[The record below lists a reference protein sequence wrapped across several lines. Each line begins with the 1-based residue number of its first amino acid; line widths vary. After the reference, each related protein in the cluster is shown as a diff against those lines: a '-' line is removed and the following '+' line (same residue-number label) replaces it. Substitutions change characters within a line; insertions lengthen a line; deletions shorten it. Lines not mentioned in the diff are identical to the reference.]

1 MVSAK
6 SSSVSN
12 FPLCVARAKN
22 HCNICSICNTIIF
35 KQLTV
40 FFSCNWMYFF
50 VTFLSI
56 PYFREAFS
64 SWKQWWTIFIIMQQ
78 CYFMYSSLLPN
89 TSISYQPIPVLVLC
103 FLCVPFMEG
112 WTHRRHSP
120 RWAAFMEHSA
130 EPYFNVWAYVALCP
144 FLDLNV
150 YPWRPTGGEIF
161 PDAKVMRAW
170 TDKYRVAMA
179 AQKIRQLSF
188 FFLVPHKKEVFQ
200 IFSLP
205 LLAPVFT
212 SSRILFAS

>member
-1 MVSAK
+1 MLWGGLFILKAVEGT
-6 SSSVSN
+6 SSSS
-12 FPLCVARAKN
+12 CSRAVLW
-22 HCNICSICNTIIF
+22 TPR
-35 KQLTV
+35 
-40 FFSCNWMYFF
+40 SCRKRTYPYRQSPMSRLYFLF
-50 VTFLSI
+50 
-56 PYFREAFS
+56 
-64 SWKQWWTIFIIMQQ
+64 
-78 CYFMYSSLLPN
+78 
-89 TSISYQPIPVLVLC
+89 
-103 FLCVPFMEG
+103 VPFMEAEPTG
-112 WTHRRHSP
+112 IQRGK
-120 RWAAFMEHSA
+120 AAFMERSA
-130 EPYFNVWAYVALCP
+130 EPNFNVWASVVLCP

-170 TDKYRVAMA
+170 TDKNRVAMA

>member
-1 MVSAK
+1 MLWGSLFILKAVAGT
-6 SSSVSN
+6 SSSS
-12 FPLCVARAKN
+12 CSRAVLWTP
-22 HCNICSICNTIIF
+22 H
-35 KQLTV
+35 
-40 FFSCNWMYFF
+40 SCRI
-50 VTFLSI
+50 L
-56 PYFREAFS
+56 
-64 SWKQWWTIFIIMQQ
+64 
-78 CYFMYSSLLPN
+78 SSL
-89 TSISYQPIPVLVLC
+89 ISQSSVFVLC
-103 FLCVPFMEG
+103 FLFVPFMETEPTG
-112 WTHRRHSP
+112 IQRGK
-120 RWAAFMEHSA
+120 AAFMERSA
-130 EPYFNVWAYVALCP
+130 EPNFNVWASVVLCP

>member
-1 MVSAK
+1 MLWGSLFILKAEAGT
-6 SSSVSN
+6 SSSSCSRAVLWLLATVENVHILIAN
-12 FPLCVARAKN
+12 FPCQG
-22 HCNICSICNTIIF
+22 CTSCSC
-35 KQLTV
+35 LL
-40 FFSCNWMYFF
+40 W
-50 VTFLSI
+50 
-56 PYFREAFS
+56 EAAPTGIQRG
-64 SWKQWWTIFIIMQQ
+64 K
-78 CYFMYSSLLPN
+78 
-89 TSISYQPIPVLVLC
+89 
-103 FLCVPFMEG
+103 
-112 WTHRRHSP
+112 
-120 RWAAFMEHSA
+120 AAFMERSA
-130 EPYFNVWAYVALCP
+130 EPNFNVWASVVSCP

>member
-1 MVSAK
+1 MLWGSLFILKAVAGT
-6 SSSVSN
+6 SSSS
-12 FPLCVARAKN
+12 CSRAVLW
-22 HCNICSICNTIIF
+22 TPR
-35 KQLTV
+35 
-40 FFSCNWMYFF
+40 SCRKRTYPYRQSPMSRLYFLF
-50 VTFLSI
+50 
-56 PYFREAFS
+56 
-64 SWKQWWTIFIIMQQ
+64 
-78 CYFMYSSLLPN
+78 
-89 TSISYQPIPVLVLC
+89 
-103 FLCVPFMEG
+103 VPFMEAEPTG
-112 WTHRRHSP
+112 IQRGK
-120 RWAAFMEHSA
+120 AAFMERSA
-130 EPYFNVWAYVALCP
+130 EPNFNVWASVVSCP

-188 FFLVPHKKEVFQ
+188 FFLVPHKKKVFQ

>member
-1 MVSAK
+1 MLWGSLFILKAVAGT
-6 SSSVSN
+6 SSSSCSRAVLWTPRNCRILPSLISQSPVS
-12 FPLCVARAKN
+12 V
-22 HCNICSICNTIIF
+22 
-35 KQLTV
+35 
-40 FFSCNWMYFF
+40 M
-50 VTFLSI
+50 
-56 PYFREAFS
+56 
-64 SWKQWWTIFIIMQQ
+64 
-78 CYFMYSSLLPN
+78 
-89 TSISYQPIPVLVLC
+89 C
-103 FLCVPFMEG
+103 FLFVPFMEAEPTG
-112 WTHRRHSP
+112 IQRGK
-120 RWAAFMEHSA
+120 AAFMERSA
-130 EPYFNVWAYVALCP
+130 EPNFNVWASVVSCP

-205 LLAPVFT
+205 WLAPVFT

>member
-1 MVSAK
+1 MLWGSLFILKAVAGT
-6 SSSVSN
+6 SSSSCSRAVLGTHRSCRTLPSLAQPS
-12 FPLCVARAKN
+12 PL
-22 HCNICSICNTIIF
+22 SE
-35 KQLTV
+35 LL
-40 FFSCNWMYFF
+40 FFLYM
-50 VTFLSI
+50 
-56 PYFREAFS
+56 
-64 SWKQWWTIFIIMQQ
+64 
-78 CYFMYSSLLPN
+78 
-89 TSISYQPIPVLVLC
+89 
-103 FLCVPFMEG
+103 PFMGG
-112 WTHRRHSP
+112 WTHRHSP
-120 RWAAFMEHSA
+120 RWAAFMERSA
-130 EPYFNVWAYVALCP
+130 EPNFYVWAPVVSCP

-150 YPWRPTGGEIF
+150 YPWRPTSGEIF

>member
-1 MVSAK
+1 MLWGSLFILKAVAGT
-6 SSSVSN
+6 SSSSCSRAILCTPRGCRILPSLISQSPVS
-12 FPLCVARAKN
+12 
-22 HCNICSICNTIIF
+22 
-35 KQLTV
+35 
-40 FFSCNWMYFF
+40 
-50 VTFLSI
+50 
-56 PYFREAFS
+56 
-64 SWKQWWTIFIIMQQ
+64 
-78 CYFMYSSLLPN
+78 
-89 TSISYQPIPVLVLC
+89 VLC
-103 FLCVPFMEG
+103 FLFVPFIGG
-112 WTHRRHSP
+112 WTRRYSP
-120 RWAAFMEHSA
+120 RWAAFMERSA
-130 EPYFNVWAYVALCP
+130 EPNFNVWASVVSCP

-188 FFLVPHKKEVFQ
+188 FFFVPHKKEVFQ

>member
-1 MVSAK
+1 MLWGSLFILKAVAGT
-6 SSSVSN
+6 SSSSCSRVVLWTPRSCRTLPSLAQPS
-12 FPLCVARAKN
+12 PL
-22 HCNICSICNTIIF
+22 SE
-35 KQLTV
+35 LL
-40 FFSCNWMYFF
+40 FFLYM
-50 VTFLSI
+50 
-56 PYFREAFS
+56 
-64 SWKQWWTIFIIMQQ
+64 
-78 CYFMYSSLLPN
+78 
-89 TSISYQPIPVLVLC
+89 
-103 FLCVPFMEG
+103 PFMEAEPTG
-112 WTHRRHSP
+112 IQRGK
-120 RWAAFMEHSA
+120 AAFMERSA
-130 EPYFNVWAYVALCP
+130 EPNFNVWASVVSCP

-188 FFLVPHKKEVFQ
+188 FFFVPHKKEVFQ

>member
-1 MVSAK
+1 MLWGSLFILKAVAGT
-6 SSSVSN
+6 SSSSCSRAVLWTPRNCRILPSLISQSPVS
-12 FPLCVARAKN
+12 V
-22 HCNICSICNTIIF
+22 
-35 KQLTV
+35 
-40 FFSCNWMYFF
+40 M
-50 VTFLSI
+50 
-56 PYFREAFS
+56 
-64 SWKQWWTIFIIMQQ
+64 
-78 CYFMYSSLLPN
+78 
-89 TSISYQPIPVLVLC
+89 C
-103 FLCVPFMEG
+103 FLFVPFMEAEPTG
-112 WTHRRHSP
+112 IQRGK
-120 RWAAFMEHSA
+120 AAFMERSA
-130 EPYFNVWAYVALCP
+130 EPNFNVWASVVSCP

>member
-1 MVSAK
+1 MLRGSLFILKAVAGP
-6 SSSVSN
+6 SSSSCSRAVLWTPRSCRTLPSLAQPS
-12 FPLCVARAKN
+12 PL
-22 HCNICSICNTIIF
+22 SE
-35 KQLTV
+35 LL
-40 FFSCNWMYFF
+40 FFLYM
-50 VTFLSI
+50 
-56 PYFREAFS
+56 
-64 SWKQWWTIFIIMQQ
+64 
-78 CYFMYSSLLPN
+78 
-89 TSISYQPIPVLVLC
+89 
-103 FLCVPFMEG
+103 PFMGGAEPTG
-112 WTHRRHSP
+112 IQRGK
-120 RWAAFMEHSA
+120 AAFMEHSA
-130 EPYFNVWAYVALCP
+130 EPYFNVWASVVLCP

-188 FFLVPHKKEVFQ
+188 FFFVPHKKEVFQ

>member
-1 MVSAK
+1 MLWGSLFILKAVAET
-6 SSSVSN
+6 SSSS
-12 FPLCVARAKN
+12 CSRAVLWTPRNCRKRTYPYRQ
-22 HCNICSICNTIIF
+22 SPMSR
-35 KQLTV
+35 L
-40 FFSCNWMYFF
+40 YFLF
-50 VTFLSI
+50 
-56 PYFREAFS
+56 
-64 SWKQWWTIFIIMQQ
+64 
-78 CYFMYSSLLPN
+78 
-89 TSISYQPIPVLVLC
+89 
-103 FLCVPFMEG
+103 VPFMGG
-112 WTHRRHSP
+112 WPHRHSP
-120 RWAAFMEHSA
+120 RWAAFMERSA
-130 EPYFNVWAYVALCP
+130 EPNFYVWASVVLCP

>member
-1 MVSAK
+1 MLWGSLFILKAVAGT
-6 SSSVSN
+6 SSSS
-12 FPLCVARAKN
+12 CSRAVLWTPRNCRKRTYPY
-22 HCNICSICNTIIF
+22 CQSPM
-35 KQLTV
+35 
-40 FFSCNWMYFF
+40 SRSYFLF
-50 VTFLSI
+50 
-56 PYFREAFS
+56 
-64 SWKQWWTIFIIMQQ
+64 
-78 CYFMYSSLLPN
+78 
-89 TSISYQPIPVLVLC
+89 
-103 FLCVPFMEG
+103 VPFMGG
-112 WTHRRHSP
+112 WTHRHSP
-120 RWAAFMEHSA
+120 RWAAFMERSA
-130 EPYFNVWAYVALCP
+130 KPNFNVWASVVSCP

-188 FFLVPHKKEVFQ
+188 FFFVPHKKEVFQ

>member
-1 MVSAK
+1 
-6 SSSVSN
+6 
-12 FPLCVARAKN
+12 
-22 HCNICSICNTIIF
+22 
-35 KQLTV
+35 
-40 FFSCNWMYFF
+40 
-50 VTFLSI
+50 
-56 PYFREAFS
+56 
-64 SWKQWWTIFIIMQQ
+64 MQQ

-188 FFLVPHKKEVFQ
+188 FFFVPHKKEVFQ

>member
-1 MVSAK
+1 MLWGSLFILKAVAGP
-6 SSSVSN
+6 SSSS
-12 FPLCVARAKN
+12 CSRA
-22 HCNICSICNTIIF
+22 ILWTPR
-35 KQLTV
+35 
-40 FFSCNWMYFF
+40 SCRKRPYPYRQSPMSRLYFLF
-50 VTFLSI
+50 
-56 PYFREAFS
+56 
-64 SWKQWWTIFIIMQQ
+64 
-78 CYFMYSSLLPN
+78 
-89 TSISYQPIPVLVLC
+89 
-103 FLCVPFMEG
+103 VPFMGG
-112 WTHRRHSP
+112 WTHRHSP
-120 RWAAFMEHSA
+120 RWAAFMERTA
-130 EPYFNVWAYVALCP
+130 EPNFNVWASVVSCP